1 MDIEW
6 LTDFDYLPAV
16 RETLGRRLSPRLDP
30 NFWLSHALLDSEVEH
45 AICSVYDLS
54 PDSVGEFDVVFCGSL
69 LLHLMNPLEALV
81 HIRSVTREMA
91 VVATQLSEDA
101 EQLAPN
107 KPLLMFGNRRP
118 DFSGSRELLG
128 ASCVY
133 WLLNTTAL
141 REMLEYA
148 GFSRTEA
155 LRPVAL
161 PPMGGRCAV
170 VVGYP

>member
-1 MDIEW
+1 M

-16 RETLGRRLSPRLDP
+16 KETLRPILSRPLDRH
-30 NFWLSHALLDSEVEH
+30 FWFSHALLASEAEH
-45 AICSVYDLS
+45 ADCSVYELS
-54 PDSVGEFDVVFCGSL
+54 PDSVGMFDVVFCGSL
-69 LLHLMNPLEALV
+69 LLHLMNPLDALV

-101 EQLAPN
+101 EQLAPD
-107 KPLLMFGNRRP
+107 KPLLRFSNRRP
-118 DFSGSRELLG
+118 DLAGSRPLLG

-133 WLLNTTAL
+133 WLLNTTTL
-141 REMLEYA
+141 REMMEYA
-148 GFSRTEA
+148 GFARTEA
-155 LRPVAL
+155 LEPVAL

>member
-1 MDIEW
+1 
-6 LTDFDYLPAV
+6 
-16 RETLGRRLSPRLDP
+16 
-30 NFWLSHALLDSEVEH
+30 
-45 AICSVYDLS
+45 
-54 PDSVGEFDVVFCGSL
+54 
-69 LLHLMNPLEALV
+69 
-81 HIRSVTREMA
+81 MA